1 MKTKEEI
8 QAHLDATV
16 NTLLGQHRGRVDV
29 IDVFENNPVAIDGLI
44 TTANLV
50 VVRMSGGCQGCA
62 GAKATI
68 KTIVTNEVK
77 TFDPS
82 VDKIVDITD
91 HTNNTNAFF
100 KV

>member
-29 IDVFENNPVAIDGLI
+29 VDVFENNPVSIDGLV

-68 KTIVTNEVK
+68 KTIVTTEVK
-77 TFDPS
+77 LIDPS
-82 VDKIVDITD
+82 VNKVVDITD
-91 HTNNTNAFF
+91 HSNNTNAFF
-100 KV
+100 KE